1 MKDGDLNSL
10 LRELPAVHELAEKIS
25 KASPESPPGAVR
37 EACRKT
43 VEEARSRIVQ
53 GGSPLSAAEI
63 EVLAA
68 GKLREM
74 TSSSMVNVIN
84 ATGVIL
90 HTAIG
95 RACLPDSAVEAV
107 SRVAKGYSVLQWDRD
122 TGRRGHRDI
131 HTEKLICRLAGSE
144 AATIANNNAGATLL
158 VLSALARGREVIVSR
173 GQLVEIG
180 GSFRIPEV
188 MKQSGA
194 VMREVGCTNRTH
206 LKDYREAIGEN
217 TAVILRVH
225 PSNYRIRGFSS
236 EVPLEDLVAL
246 GREFGIPVVDDL
258 GAGSYVDLKHFGLPS
273 EPTVRESIETGADV
287 VTSSGDKL
295 IGGPQAGIIT
305 GRKEYIDRIRKHPL
319 ARALRVGK
327 LTIAALEA
335 SLMLFL
341 ESRDYL
347 VENHP
352 LYRMFSMEVPEL
364 EKAAGKFLELL
375 DLPESCRAT
384 VIVTDSYVG
393 SGSLPDHAIPSM
405 GIGLE
410 TPDDE
415 ALARR
420 LRLGEPAVA
429 SRIEDGMLKLDMRTL
444 QPGEPEVLAR
454 LVSMTA
460 RDLWGS

>member
-1 MKDGDLNSL
+1 MKGDDLNRI
-10 LRELPAVHELAEKIS
+10 LRELPAVHELAEMVE
-25 KASPESPPGAVR
+25 AEAPESPPGAVR
-37 EACRKT
+37 ESCRKAI
-43 VEEARSRIVQ
+43 EEARESILA
-53 GGSPLSAAEI
+53 GGEPADVRHLADAALGA
-63 EVLAA
+63 LAD
-68 GKLREM
+68 M
-74 TSSSMVNVIN
+74 TLSSMTNVIN

-95 RACLPDSAVEAV
+95 RACLPDAAVEAV
-107 SRVAKGYSVLQWDRD
+107 ARVARGYSVLQWDRE

-131 HTEKLICRLAGSE
+131 HTERLICQLAGSE

-158 VLSALARGREVIVSR
+158 VLSALARDREVIVSR

-194 VMREVGCTNRTH
+194 IMREVGCTNRTH
-206 LKDYREAIGEN
+206 LRDYREAVGEN

-236 EVPLEDLVAL
+236 EVPLEQLVEL

-258 GAGSYVDLKHFGLPS
+258 GAGSYIDLKHFGLPS

-305 GRKEYIDRIRKHPL
+305 GRKQYIDRIKKHPL

-335 SLMLFL
+335 SLMLFR
-341 ESRDYL
+341 ESREYL

-352 LYRMFSMEVPEL
+352 LYRMFSVPVSEL
-364 EKAAGKFLELL
+364 RKSAEEFLSML
-375 DLPESCRAT
+375 DLPGKCTAS
-384 VIVTDSYVG
+384 VIGTDSYVG
-393 SGSLPDHAIPSM
+393 SGSLPDHAIPSAGV
-405 GIGLE
+405 GIS

-415 ALARR
+415 ALARK
-420 LRLGEPAVA
+420 LRLGNPAVA
-429 SRIEDGMLKLDMRTL
+429 SRIEDGLLKLDMRTL
-444 QPGEPEVLAR
+444 QPGEAGKLAA
-454 LVSMTA
+454 LLSDAA
-460 RDLWGS
+460 RELWA